1 MVIIFIMRVVFFFQF
16 FLLIVPYYHYACDWL
31 EAAFVSHLS
40 IGMVLLIYFM
50 LLLSSS
56 SKILSRSLAFSST
69 SKILQRTHHHC
80 NCATFISHQYHHQ
93 QQRSVLTR
101 DIISRQLKQ
110 VSNTGPLFQ
119 SMSTNSKDI
128 VSTNDNKKAKIDEHT
143 DVDEHQEEIDIDTTA
158 TSTVDNNLPRGIPD
172 SYSII
177 NHTTV
182 PPSGFTNEQ
191 IEQTFSQHDINRLKL
206 QPDNI
211 TIPVALSL
219 LSQDDFPTLTNARK
233 AVRRRRILLHRG
245 PLIANEKGEDT
256 IFNKDKLVMGQ
267 TDDRVFPGD
276 TLAVQVRMEHNYDE
290 CKNHDSDKPF
300 DLPVVYEDD
309 YFAIVNKPEGIVVF
323 SHKNGGF
330 GRENVNS
337 CLPWVLT
344 PPKAGVVSVMR
355 RPAPVHRIDRVSD
368 YVYALH
374 PCSV

>member
-1 MVIIFIMRVVFFFQF
+1 M
-16 FLLIVPYYHYACDWL
+16 
-31 EAAFVSHLS
+31 
-40 IGMVLLIYFM
+40 
-50 LLLSSS
+50 LLSSS

-69 SKILQRTHHHC
+69 SKILQRIHHHR
-80 NCATFISHQYHHQ
+80 ARTFIGHQYHH
-93 QQRSVLTR
+93 
-101 DIISRQLKQ
+101 
-110 VSNTGPLFQ
+110 TGPLFQ
-119 SMSTNSKDI
+119 SMSANSKDI
-128 VSTNDNKKAKIDEHT
+128 VSTNDNKKAKLDEHT
-143 DVDEHQEEIDIDTTA
+143 DIVQDEEIDIDAT
-158 TSTVDNNLPRGIPD
+158 TSTVDNLPRGIPD

-177 NHTTV
+177 NHTTF
-182 PPSGFTNEQ
+182 PPSGFTIEQ
-191 IEQTFSQHDINRLKL
+191 IEQTFSSHDINRLKL

-219 LSQDDFPTLTNARK
+219 LSQDEFPTLTNARK

-368 YVYALH
+368 YVYAFLFCCVLGARAH
-374 PCSV
+374 DIFLFFLKQGYKWIAGVCQNQTCDG